1 VPTTAHNVL
10 ATARIVPANVDGAS
24 ASASIGIGIGTSI
37 STISAPAASEAAVG
51 GGRLEH
57 WPPATAP
64 PKSPAT
70 APPKSPA
77 TAPSKSSEVI
87 TGLEHWSAAEVAEW
101 LRSIG
106 LAEYVPKFGRL
117 DCP

>member
-1 VPTTAHNVL
+1 
-10 ATARIVPANVDGAS
+10 
-24 ASASIGIGIGTSI
+24 
-37 STISAPAASEAAVG
+37 VG
-51 GGRLEH
+51 GGGLEH
-57 WPPATAP
+57 W
-64 PKSPAT
+64 SPAT

-117 DCP
+117 DCR